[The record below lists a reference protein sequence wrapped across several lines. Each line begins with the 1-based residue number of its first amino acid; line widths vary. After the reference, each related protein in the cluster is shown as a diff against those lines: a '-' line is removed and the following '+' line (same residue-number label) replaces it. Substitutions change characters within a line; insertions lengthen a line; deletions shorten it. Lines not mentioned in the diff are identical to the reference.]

1 LKDKNQLMKHNN
13 KVNEQTANKNVMLP
27 LIIFSNLFP
36 LYGVIHYNWTIFSV
50 VYIYWLEL
58 LIISTFQLL
67 KIMFAEGDEEAT
79 FFSKLTIALRFFA
92 FRTGIFF
99 FYLIF
104 IVVFLGFLISG
115 KENSDG
121 SGIQLFDVIFLKGN
135 FYKITLLSFLVYNIV
150 EFVVLFLLNG
160 AYKNAKPEDNFIILE
175 PHILVVH
182 LVVVLGTFLYQGAT
196 ENLHWNHKNAMIATV
211 SLFVVI
217 KIIIDIYRQRLS
229 ADVPEDQQGKFI

>member
-1 LKDKNQLMKHNN
+1 MKHNN

-79 FFSKLTIALRFFA
+79 FFSKLAIALRFFA

-160 AYKNAKPEDNFIILE
+160 TYKNAKPEDNFIILE

>member
-1 LKDKNQLMKHNN
+1 MKHNN

-79 FFSKLTIALRFFA
+79 FFSKLTIAFRFFA

-196 ENLHWNHKNAMIATV
+196 ENLNWNHKNAMIATV

>member
-1 LKDKNQLMKHNN
+1 MKHNN

-99 FYLIF
+99 FYLLF

>member
-1 LKDKNQLMKHNN
+1 MKHNN

-196 ENLHWNHKNAMIATV
+196 ENLNWNHKNAMIATV

>member
-1 LKDKNQLMKHNN
+1 MKHNN

-99 FYLIF
+99 FYLLF

-196 ENLHWNHKNAMIATV
+196 ENLNWNHKNAMIATV

>member
-1 LKDKNQLMKHNN
+1 MKHNN

-182 LVVVLGTFLYQGAT
+182 LVVVFGSFLYQGAT
-196 ENLHWNHKNAMIATV
+196 ENLNWNHKNAMIATV

>member
-1 LKDKNQLMKHNN
+1 MKHNN

-92 FRTGIFF
+92 FRTGIFL

-196 ENLHWNHKNAMIATV
+196 ENLNWNHKNAMIATV

>member
-1 LKDKNQLMKHNN
+1 MKHNN

-67 KIMFAEGDEEAT
+67 KIMIAEGDVEAT

-99 FYLIF
+99 FYLLF
-104 IVVFLGFLISG
+104 IVVFLGFLISA
-115 KENSDG
+115 KNNSDG

-135 FYKITLLSFLVYNIV
+135 FYRITLLSFLVYNIV

>member
-1 LKDKNQLMKHNN
+1 MKYNN
-13 KVNEQTANKNVMLP
+13 NINVQTANKNVMLP

-50 VYIYWLEL
+50 VYIYWIEL

-67 KIMFAEGDEEAT
+67 KIMVAEGDKQAT
-79 FFSKLTIALRFFA
+79 FFSKSSMALRFFA

-99 FYLIF
+99 FYLLF
-104 IVVFLGFLISG
+104 IVVFLGFLISA
-115 KENSDG
+115 KNNSDG

-135 FYKITLLSFLVYNIV
+135 FYRITLLSFLVYNIV
-150 EFVVLFLLNG
+150 EFIVLFLLNG
-160 AYKNAKPEDNFIILE
+160 AYKNAKPGDNFIILE

-182 LVVVLGTFLYQGAT
+182 LIVVLGTFLYQGAT
-196 ENLHWNHKNAMIATV
+196 ENLNWNHKNAMIATV

-217 KIIIDIYRQRLS
+217 KIITDIFRQRLS
-229 ADVPEDQQGKFI
+229 ADAAEDQQGKFI

>member
-1 LKDKNQLMKHNN
+1 MKHNN

-67 KIMFAEGDEEAT
+67 KIMIAEGDEEAT

-99 FYLIF
+99 FYLLF

>member
-1 LKDKNQLMKHNN
+1 MKHNN

-160 AYKNAKPEDNFIILE
+160 TYKNAKPEDNFIILE

-196 ENLHWNHKNAMIATV
+196 ENLNWNHKNAMIATV

>member
-1 LKDKNQLMKHNN
+1 MKHNN
-13 KVNEQTANKNVMLP
+13 KVNVQTTNKNVMLP

-196 ENLHWNHKNAMIATV
+196 ENLNWNHKNAMIATV

>member
-1 LKDKNQLMKHNN
+1 MKHNN

-160 AYKNAKPEDNFIILE
+160 TYKNAKPEDNFIILE

>member
-1 LKDKNQLMKHNN
+1 MKYNN
-13 KVNEQTANKNVMLP
+13 NINVQTANKNVMLP

-50 VYIYWLEL
+50 VYIYWIEL

-67 KIMFAEGDEEAT
+67 KIMVAEGDKQAT
-79 FFSKLTIALRFFA
+79 FFSKSSIALRFFA

-99 FYLIF
+99 FYLLF
-104 IVVFLGFLISG
+104 IVVFLGFLISA
-115 KENSDG
+115 KNNSDG

-150 EFVVLFLLNG
+150 EFIVLFLLNG

-182 LVVVLGTFLYQGAT
+182 LIVVLGTFLYQGAT
-196 ENLHWNHKNAMIATV
+196 ENLNWNHKNAMIATV

-217 KIIIDIYRQRLS
+217 KIITDIFRQRLS
-229 ADVPEDQQGKFI
+229 ADAAEDQKGKFI

>member
-1 LKDKNQLMKHNN
+1 MKHNN

>member
-1 LKDKNQLMKHNN
+1 MKYNN
-13 KVNEQTANKNVMLP
+13 NINVQTANKNVMLP

-50 VYIYWLEL
+50 VYIYWIEL

-67 KIMFAEGDEEAT
+67 KIMVAEGDKQAT
-79 FFSKLTIALRFFA
+79 FFSKSSMALRFFA

-99 FYLIF
+99 FYLLF
-104 IVVFLGFLISG
+104 IVVFLGFLISA
-115 KENSDG
+115 KNNSDG

-135 FYKITLLSFLVYNIV
+135 FYRITLLSFLVYNIV
-150 EFVVLFLLNG
+150 EFIVLFLLNG

-182 LVVVLGTFLYQGAT
+182 LIVVLGTFLYQGAT
-196 ENLHWNHKNAMIATV
+196 ENLNWNHKNAMIATV

-217 KIIIDIYRQRLS
+217 KIITDIFRQRLS
-229 ADVPEDQQGKFI
+229 ADAAEDQKGKFI

>member
-1 LKDKNQLMKHNN
+1 MKHNN

-67 KIMFAEGDEEAT
+67 KIMIAEGDVEAT

-196 ENLHWNHKNAMIATV
+196 ENLNWNHKNAMIATV